1 VNAKKRLT
9 AWEALELAKPTA
21 DMEVDAA
28 LQQIESKAR
37 GKRTDTI
44 LNSSFWINKYSKD
57 WEDAKKQ
64 LESLG
69 YKVGFVSIPS
79 PIVEEEPEEYTY
91 VEWKYAKKE

>member
-1 VNAKKRLT
+1 MNAKKRLT
-9 AWEALELAKPTA
+9 ALEALKLAKPTS

-28 LQQIESKAR
+28 LQQIEFRAR
-37 GKRTDTI
+37 AKHI
-44 LNSSFWINKYSKD
+44 NAYLNSSFWVNKYSKD

-69 YKVGFVSIPS
+69 YKVAFTSIRS

-91 VEWKYAKKE
+91 VEWRYAHE